1 MVSEGV
7 CNFRGEWISKVHTL
21 QSRLSSIISHKF
33 SNHSSIFVNLWLS
46 KVGVV
51 FVSDCWF
58 HALQKTMLFEGCLIF
73 GDVFVFSPEIP
84 AAPSAAATEVPTFAV
99 LHLCKVWRLVRHII

>member
-73 GDVFVFSPEIP
+73 GDVFVFSLQKSPQLLLLLQLKFQP
-84 AAPSAAATEVPTFAV
+84 LPFFTSARFGD
-99 LHLCKVWRLVRHII
+99 